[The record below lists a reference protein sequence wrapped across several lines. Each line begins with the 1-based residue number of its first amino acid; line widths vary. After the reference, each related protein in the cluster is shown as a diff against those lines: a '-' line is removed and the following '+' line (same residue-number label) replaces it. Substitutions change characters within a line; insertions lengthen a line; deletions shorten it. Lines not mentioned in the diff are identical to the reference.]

1 MSNATAI
8 FQAISKDKGN
18 ALHNVLQIVTGG
30 NNGRK
35 AINNER
41 GGNQAGNFIPVPK
54 AAHKQG

>member
-18 ALHNVLQIVTGG
+18 ALHNVLKIVTGG

-35 AINNER
+35 AINNEGNR
-41 GGNQAGNFIPVPK
+41 GKTGNLIPVPK
-54 AAHKQG
+54 TACEQG

>member
-1 MSNATAI
+1 MNQHEDVVMNDIAELSINK
-8 FQAISKDKGN
+8 QE
-18 ALHNVLQIVTGG
+18 
-30 NNGRK
+30 